1 LAPVSKWDPIVEK
14 MGKKLSGW
22 KGNMLSAG
30 DRLTL
35 VNACL
40 STITLYMLSF
50 LEALKGFIKKANIIR
65 KRMIWQELY
74 DKKYHLM
81 KWDTLCLPQDCGGL
95 GVLDLATM
103 NKSLF
108 CKWLWKLENDEGT
121 WQQLLTRK
129 KLQNQVLANAHVAL
143 VAHIFGRD

>member
-1 LAPVSKWDPIVEK
+1 MPASAP
-14 MGKKLSGW
+14 LHFTCF
-22 KGNMLSAG
+22 L
-30 DRLTL
+30 
-35 VNACL
+35 
-40 STITLYMLSF
+40 F
-50 LEALKGFIKKANIIR
+50 LEALKGFIKKADIIR